1 MSFRYF
7 DNIRIGQLISRIVS
21 DIAEI
26 RELVFLGPNYLLV
39 CTITMLGTLGILIY
53 LNWPLALLVNLL
65 LLGKAYESV
74 ATNHAL
80 KQSGRMIREQVGN
93 LTAQTNESLNAIR
106 LVKSFNNEEWEEKRL
121 DKNGQALLQAR
132 KTSFDLLSRLNSN
145 AVLFSNVTNLVIIV
159 VGGAMIAYGI
169 LSEQADEMLSRAE
182 AIVAADEN
190 VESYMLRY
198 NSNSGTITAYLEDD
212 RKGK

>member
-1 MSFRYF
+1 
-7 DNIRIGQLISRIVS
+7 
-21 DIAEI
+21 
-26 RELVFLGPNYLLV
+26 
-39 CTITMLGTLGILIY
+39 MLGTLGILIY

-159 VGGAMIAYGI
+159 VGGAMIAYGKMQISDLVAFLLYVSIFIRPI
-169 LSEQADEMLSRAE
+169 LRLTALA
-182 AIVAADEN
+182 
-190 VESYMLRY
+190 ESYQ
-198 NSNSGTITAYLEDD
+198 
-212 RKGK
+212 KGLSLIHI

>member
-65 LLGKAYESV
+65 LLGKLM
-74 ATNHAL
+74 N
-80 KQSGRMIREQVGN
+80 Q
-93 LTAQTNESLNAIR
+93 
-106 LVKSFNNEEWEEKRL
+106 
-121 DKNGQALLQAR
+121 
-132 KTSFDLLSRLNSN
+132 
-145 AVLFSNVTNLVIIV
+145 
-159 VGGAMIAYGI
+159 
-169 LSEQADEMLSRAE
+169 
-182 AIVAADEN
+182 
-190 VESYMLRY
+190 LRP
-198 NSNSGTITAYLEDD
+198 IMH
-212 RKGK
+212 